1 MSRPQSAAA
10 RMLAFAAA
18 MALLAGCST
27 TSPGTSPSATPT
39 TSQTKT
45 VSPVCAA
52 AAAFST
58 ALTNFK
64 DTLKQGA
71 TLDQIRAARDQVVK
85 AYDNLTS
92 AATDVAKERVD
103 AVKDAQKKFAAAV
116 NAIPDNATL
125 TQAVNSLRDEAANVQ
140 AAISDLTSEVKC

>member
-27 TSPGTSPSATPT
+27 TSPGASPSATPT

-58 ALTNFK
+58 SLTNFK